1 MYANELFNKTIHK
14 LIWAMAR
21 EAYNRESIQFVRRYP
36 IIKMLTFLSKKLFLN
51 GLELVFM
58 QYILEENK
66 WDIEDES
73 IIRSAPTIKDFMNST
88 DVGD

>member
-1 MYANELFNKTIHK
+1 M
-14 LIWAMAR
+14 
-21 EAYNRESIQFVRRYP
+21 RRYP
-36 IIKMLTFLSKKLFLN
+36 IIKMITFLSKKLFLN

-66 WDIEDES
+66 WDIHDES
-73 IIRSAPTIKDFMNST
+73 IIKSAPSIKDFMNST